1 MPSLSCMHVD
11 GGTTAVFFL
20 PMTAILENY
29 TRGKVSLRVR
39 RHLYVIRNKVAP
51 EWEPVEDNTLAIV
64 GRSLSTV
71 IKNQGIGDL
80 YRLYVEARNQKLDF
94 NYGAIPPDFVMASKD
109 ATSLVGMATNGR
121 RRRPASAVWLI
132 ILLNLHS
139 QLFRVFFQ
147 LTGH

>member
-1 MPSLSCMHVD
+1 
-11 GGTTAVFFL
+11 
-20 PMTAILENY
+20 MTAILENY

-94 NYGAIPPDFVMASKD
+94 NYGAIPPDFVMASKEPFD
-109 ATSLVGMATNGR
+109 VAYMNALFEYGYQLGRNGYKWKKAPPGVR
-121 RRRPASAVWLI
+121 
-132 ILLNLHS
+132 
-139 QLFRVFFQ
+139 QC
-147 LTGH
+147 G